1 MLTYLLDTNIVI
13 YILKRR
19 PMSVLAKFNQHAD
32 QLAISMITYAELL
45 HGIAKSSS
53 PTKNK
58 LAVEEF
64 VSHLRIVDYDK
75 KAAAHYGHIRACLE
89 KYGNLIGV
97 NDIHIA
103 AQARSAGMVM
113 VTNNMNEFKRVDG
126 LLTENWVGPSL
137 TAL

>member
-1 MLTYLLDTNIVI
+1 M
-13 YILKRR
+13 
-19 PMSVLAKFNQHAD
+19 LAKFNQHAD